1 MAAKQNNKVQHQL
14 HNGYEAVGLCTGLPT
29 LQVSRLFSSC
39 ACLARNVGMPGIL
52 LGGERSIKLLKIR
65 DRIKY
70 IIQVST
76 DRSIIDLS
84 CSEVR
89 NEDWHLPSVR
99 RGGQGCRVEDGFR
112 WFKFI
117 DVYCVFNWAQ
127 VLSFD
132 FWILGLLA
140 SMF

>member
-89 NEDWHLPSVR
+89 NEAFSR
-99 RGGQGCRVEDGFR
+99 QGLDGSAFENTWPR
-112 WFKFI
+112 
-117 DVYCVFNWAQ
+117 A
-127 VLSFD
+127 
-132 FWILGLLA
+132 GLA
-140 SMF
+140 SAFSPPRRPRLSC